1 MRQQLTLLLSQDDG
15 LEEIDSH
22 ALRLGHFGF
31 YVDCDK
37 LIDFCLRAKLGSKG
51 RSGDVLLNR
60 LLNLH
65 GRKTPSWKL

>member
-31 YVDCDK
+31 YVDCDE
-37 LIDFCLRAKLGSKG
+37 LIDFCLRAELGSKLFG
-51 RSGDVLLNR
+51 S
-60 LLNLH
+60 NL
-65 GRKTPSWKL
+65 GFLITIKLHLYCIFNK